1 MTTQKKR
8 ILIMDDELYICELL
22 EDMIGM
28 IGYSTVTTS
37 EGQEAIDVFQD
48 AFLSGKCFD
57 AIIMDLTIPSGMGG
71 KDALEEILKID
82 PDARSIVASGYSADN
97 IMANYG
103 SFGFTA
109 ILQKPFRFDEIA
121 DALEEVMQ

>member
-1 MTTQKKR
+1 MTTHKKR

-28 IGYSTVTTS
+28 IGHSTVTTN
-37 EGQEAIDVFQD
+37 EGQQAIDAFMD
-48 AFLSGKCFD
+48 AFQSGNRFD

-103 SFGFTA
+103 FFGFTA

-121 DALEEVMQ
+121 KALEEVMQ